1 MGPAHVHDIVNA
13 GPARATSIHVY
24 SPPLR
29 FMTFYDP
36 VGRPSHPHR
45 AGGRRRAGAAAWTPR
60 PSCTPREQ
68 PVVES
73 SAVERVL
80 HSVRS
85 RLDRVAVE
93 DLADEVTAG
102 ALVVDIRPEVNRDA
116 EGELR
121 GAVVIERIHLEWR
134 LDPTSPDRI
143 AEAVPG
149 RRVVVVC
156 NEGYASSL
164 AAASLRLVGVDR
176 ATDLIGGYRAWRRH
190 ADLHVPSTEEV
201 LTWQ

>member
-1 MGPAHVHDIVNA
+1 
-13 GPARATSIHVY
+13 
-24 SPPLR
+24 
-29 FMTFYDP
+29 
-36 VGRPSHPHR
+36 
-45 AGGRRRAGAAAWTPR
+45 
-60 PSCTPREQ
+60 
-68 PVVES
+68 VVET

-93 DLADEVTAG
+93 DLDDEVTAG

-116 EGELR
+116 EGELQ

-190 ADLHVPSTEEV
+190 TDLHVPSTEEV

>member
-1 MGPAHVHDIVNA
+1 
-13 GPARATSIHVY
+13 
-24 SPPLR
+24 
-29 FMTFYDP
+29 
-36 VGRPSHPHR
+36 
-45 AGGRRRAGAAAWTPR
+45 
-60 PSCTPREQ
+60 
-68 PVVES
+68 
-73 SAVERVL
+73 VL

-93 DLADEVTAG
+93 DLDDEVAAG

-134 LDPTSPDRI
+134 LDPTSQDRI

-190 ADLHVPSTEEV
+190 TDLHVPSTEEV

>member
-1 MGPAHVHDIVNA
+1 M
-13 GPARATSIHVY
+13 
-24 SPPLR
+24 
-29 FMTFYDP
+29 
-36 VGRPSHPHR
+36 
-45 AGGRRRAGAAAWTPR
+45 
-60 PSCTPREQ
+60 
-68 PVVES
+68 VES

-85 RLDRVAVE
+85 HLDRVAVE

-116 EGELR
+116 EGKLR

-190 ADLHVPSTEEV
+190 TDLHVPSTEEV